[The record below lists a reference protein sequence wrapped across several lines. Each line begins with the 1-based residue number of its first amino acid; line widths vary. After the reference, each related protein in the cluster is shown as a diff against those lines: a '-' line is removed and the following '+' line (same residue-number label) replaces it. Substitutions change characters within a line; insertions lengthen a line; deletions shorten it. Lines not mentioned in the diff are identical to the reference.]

1 MSAPRIRAAER
12 MEVNMAVRERLSGNE
27 AVAYA
32 IRQIN
37 PDVMPAFPITPST
50 EIPQYVAN
58 YIANGEIDTEFIPVE
73 SEHSAMSA
81 TVGACA
87 AGARAV
93 TATSSCGMALMWEE
107 LYVAASNRLPIVLAL
122 VNRAL
127 SGPININADHS
138 DSMGARDSG
147 WIQIYAESNQEVY
160 DNYIQA
166 FPIAEDK
173 RVHLPVMVCQDGFIT
188 SHGVENI
195 FLVED
200 EKVKD
205 FVGVYEP
212 EHYLLNASERMAVGP
227 YAVSNYYMETKR
239 GQRQAMMNAREVI
252 LEVAARFEQMTGRKY
267 SFFEEYRMEDAEYA
281 VVIIGSA
288 AGTCKAAIEQI
299 RSNTGKKVGLI
310 KIRVFR
316 PFPEEEIAAALSK
329 VKAAAILDRSEMFA
343 ATSGP
348 LGAEVRAAMY
358 QAHAKAL
365 TVNYFYGL
373 GGRDITV
380 SDFEKVYDNLETM
393 AETGTATDMYAYIGL
408 REA

>member
-1 MSAPRIRAAER
+1 
-12 MEVNMAVRERLSGNE
+12 MAIRERLSGNE

-32 IRQIN
+32 IKQIN

-58 YIANGEIDTEFIPVE
+58 YIANGKVDTEFIHVE

-81 TVGACA
+81 AIGASA
-87 AGARAV
+87 AGARVV

-107 LYVAASNRLPIVLAL
+107 LYVAASDRLPVVMAL

-138 DSMGARDSG
+138 DSMGARDAG

-160 DNYIQA
+160 DNFLQA
-166 FPIAEDK
+166 YPIAEHEA
-173 RVHLPVMVCQDGFIT
+173 VHLPVMICQDGFIT

-195 FLVED
+195 LLAED
-200 EKVKD
+200 EKVKA
-205 FVGVYEP
+205 FVGEYCP
-212 EHYLLNASERMAVGP
+212 AHYLLHEKEPMAVGP

-239 GQRQAMMNAREVI
+239 GQREGMKNARRVI
-252 LEVAARFEQMTGRKY
+252 LEVAGRFERMTGRKY
-267 SFFEEYRMEDAEYA
+267 GFFEEYRMEDAEY
-281 VVIIGSA
+281 VIVMIGSA
-288 AGTCKAAIEQI
+288 AGTCKAAVDRI
-299 RSNTGKKVGLI
+299 RKESGKKVGLL

-316 PFPEEEIAAALSK
+316 PFPEEELAQALRDR
-329 VKAAAILDRSEMFA
+329 KAIAILDRSEMFS

-348 LGAEVRAAMY
+348 LGAEVRAALY
-358 QAHAKAL
+358 GAKSQAEV
-365 TVNYFYGL
+365 VNYFYGL

-380 SDFEKVYDNLETM
+380 EDFEEVYSKLEEL
-393 AETGTATDMYAYIGL
+393 AETHVVKDMYAYIGL
-408 REA
+408 RER

>member
-1 MSAPRIRAAER
+1 MIKI
-12 MEVNMAVRERLSGNE
+12 MAIRERLSGNE

-32 IRQIN
+32 IKQIN

-58 YIANGEIDTEFIPVE
+58 YIANGEIDTEFIHVE

-81 TVGACA
+81 TVGASA

-160 DNYIQA
+160 DNFLQA
-166 FPIAEDK
+166 YPIAENEK
-173 RVHLPVMVCQDGFIT
+173 VHLPVMVCQDGFIT

-195 FLVED
+195 YLVED

-205 FVGVYEP
+205 FVGEYNP
-212 EHYLLNASERMAVGP
+212 KHYLLNVEEKLAVGP
-227 YAVSNYYMETKR
+227 YAVSCYYMETKR
-239 GQRQAMMNAREVI
+239 GQRQAMIEARQVI
-252 LEVAARFEQMTGRKY
+252 LDVAARFEKMTGRKY
-267 SFFEEYRMEDAEYA
+267 GFFEEYQMEDAEYA
-281 VVIIGSA
+281 VVLIGSA
-288 AGTCKAAIEQI
+288 AGTCKAAIDHI
-299 RSNTGKKVGLI
+299 RSTSGKKVGLI

-316 PFPEEEIAAALSK
+316 PFPEEELAKALSK
-329 VKAAAILDRSEMFA
+329 VKAVAIMDRSEMFS

-358 QAHAKAL
+358 QARCTAD

-380 SDFEKVYDNLETM
+380 PDFEQVYDKLVIL
-393 AETGTATDMYAYIGL
+393 AETHTITDMYTYIGL
-408 REA
+408 RDQQTKED

>member
-1 MSAPRIRAAER
+1 
-12 MEVNMAVRERLSGNE
+12 MAIRERLSGNE

-32 IRQIN
+32 IKQIN

-58 YIANGEIDTEFIPVE
+58 YIANGEVDTEFIHVE

-81 TVGACA
+81 AIGACA

-107 LYVAASNRLPIVLAL
+107 LYVAASDRLPLVLAL

-127 SGPININADHS
+127 SGHININADHS

-160 DNYIQA
+160 DNFLQA
-166 FPIAEDK
+166 YPIAEHEE
-173 RVHLPVMVCQDGFIT
+173 VQLPVMICQDGFIT

-195 FLVED
+195 MLTED
-200 EKVKD
+200 ELVKEL
-205 FVGVYEP
+205 VGERTP
-212 EHYLLNASERMAVGP
+212 GHYLLNAREPMAIGP
-227 YAVSNYYMETKR
+227 YAVSSYYMETKR
-239 GQRQAMMNAREVI
+239 GQREAMKNARRVI
-252 LEVAARFEQMTGRKY
+252 LEVAARYEKMTGRKY
-267 SFFEEYRMEDAEYA
+267 GFFEEYRMEDAEYA

-288 AGTCKAAIEQI
+288 AGTCKAAVEKI
-299 RSNTGKKVGLI
+299 RNTTGKKVGLV

-316 PFPEEEIAAALSK
+316 PFPEEELAAVLKDRKAIA
-329 VKAAAILDRSEMFA
+329 VMDRSEMFS
-343 ATSGP
+343 ATGGP
-348 LGAEVRAAMY
+348 LGAEVRAALFS
-358 QAHAKAL
+358 AKAQVEV
-365 TVNYFYGL
+365 VNYFYGL

-380 SDFEKVYDNLETM
+380 EDFERIFNRLEEIARTHVIK
-393 AETGTATDMYAYIGL
+393 DMYEYIGL

>member
-1 MSAPRIRAAER
+1 
-12 MEVNMAVRERLSGNE
+12 MAIRERLSGNE

-32 IRQIN
+32 IKQIN

-58 YIANGEIDTEFIPVE
+58 YIANGEIDTEFIHVE

-81 TVGACA
+81 TIGACA
-87 AGARAV
+87 AGARAL

-107 LYVAASNRLPIVLAL
+107 LYVAASDRLPIVLAL

-127 SGPININADHS
+127 TGPININADHS

-160 DNYIQA
+160 DNFLQA
-166 FPIAEDK
+166 FPIAEHKD
-173 RVHLPVMVCQDGFIT
+173 VMLPVMICQDGFIT

-195 FLVED
+195 LLVED
-200 EKVKD
+200 DAAKQ
-205 FVGVYEP
+205 FVGERNP
-212 EHYLLNASERMAVGP
+212 EHYLLNPNEPMAIGP

-239 GQRQAMMNAREVI
+239 GQREAMKNARKVI
-252 LEVAARFEQMTGRKY
+252 LDVAKRFKEMTGRDY
-267 SFFEEYRMEDAEYA
+267 GFFEEYRLDDADYA
-281 VVIIGSA
+281 IVIIGSA
-288 AGTCKAAIEQI
+288 AGTCKAAIDKI
-299 RSNTGKKVGLI
+299 RATTGKKVGLL

-316 PFPEEEIAAALSK
+316 PFPEEEIAAALAH
-329 VKAAAILDRSEMFA
+329 VKAIAIMDRSEMFA
-343 ATSGP
+343 DTSGP
-348 LGAEVRAAMY
+348 LGAEVRAALY
-358 QAHAKAL
+358 QAKCQAE

-380 SDFEKVYDNLETM
+380 EDFEQIYNNLEEI
-393 AETGTATDMYAYIGL
+393 AKDHKVKDMYEYIGL
-408 REA
+408 RK

>member
-1 MSAPRIRAAER
+1 MIKI
-12 MEVNMAVRERLSGNE
+12 MAIIERLSGNE

-32 IRQIN
+32 IKQIN

-58 YIANGEIDTEFIPVE
+58 YIANGEIDTEFIHVE

-81 TVGACA
+81 TVGASA

-160 DNYIQA
+160 DNFLQA
-166 FPIAEDK
+166 YPIAENEK
-173 RVHLPVMVCQDGFIT
+173 VHLPVMVCQDGFIT

-195 FLVED
+195 YLVED

-205 FVGVYEP
+205 FVGEYNP
-212 EHYLLNASERMAVGP
+212 KHYLLNVEEKLAVGP
-227 YAVSNYYMETKR
+227 YAVSCYYMETKR
-239 GQRQAMMNAREVI
+239 GQRQAMIEARQVI
-252 LEVAARFEQMTGRKY
+252 LDVAARFEKMTGRKY
-267 SFFEEYRMEDAEYA
+267 GFFEEYQMEDAEYA
-281 VVIIGSA
+281 VVLIGSA
-288 AGTCKAAIEQI
+288 AGTCKAAIDHI
-299 RSNTGKKVGLI
+299 RSTSGKKVGLI

-316 PFPEEEIAAALSK
+316 PFPEEELAKALSK
-329 VKAAAILDRSEMFA
+329 VKAVAIMDRSEMFS

-358 QAHAKAL
+358 QARCTAD

-380 SDFEKVYDNLETM
+380 PDFEQVYDKLETL
-393 AETGTATDMYAYIGL
+393 AETHTITDMYTYIGL
-408 REA
+408 RDQQTKED

>member
-1 MSAPRIRAAER
+1 
-12 MEVNMAVRERLSGNE
+12 MAIRERLSVNE

-32 IRQIN
+32 IKQIN

-58 YIANGEIDTEFIPVE
+58 YIANGEIDTEFIHVE

-81 TVGACA
+81 ALGASA
-87 AGARAV
+87 AGARTL

-107 LYVAASNRLPIVLAL
+107 LYVAASDRLPIVLSL

-127 SGPININADHS
+127 TGPININADHS
-138 DSMGARDSG
+138 DSMGARDAG

-160 DNYIQA
+160 DNFLQA
-166 FPIAEDK
+166 FPIAEHKDV
-173 RVHLPVMVCQDGFIT
+173 RLPIMICQDGFIT

-195 FLVED
+195 LLTED
-200 EKVKD
+200 EKVKEL
-205 FVGVYEP
+205 VGEYCP
-212 EHYLLNASERMAVGP
+212 EHYLLNTKETMAVGP

-239 GQRQAMMNAREVI
+239 AQRQAMLNAKKVI
-252 LEVAARFEQMTGRKY
+252 LEVAAKYEAITGRKY
-267 SFFEEYRMEDAEYA
+267 GFFECYRMDDAEYA

-288 AGTCKAAIEQI
+288 AGTCKAAIDEI
-299 RSNTGKKVGLI
+299 RETTGKKVGLV

-316 PFPEEEIAAALSK
+316 PFPEEELAEALKDMKAIA
-329 VKAAAILDRSEMFA
+329 VMDRSEMFS

-348 LGAEVRAAMY
+348 LGAEVRAALY
-358 QAHAKAL
+358 SAKSQAEL
-365 TVNYFYGL
+365 VNYFYGL

-380 SDFEKVYDNLETM
+380 EDFCQVYERLEKI
-393 AETGTATDMYAYIGL
+393 AEIHEIPDMYSYIGL
-408 REA
+408 RSAGEEK